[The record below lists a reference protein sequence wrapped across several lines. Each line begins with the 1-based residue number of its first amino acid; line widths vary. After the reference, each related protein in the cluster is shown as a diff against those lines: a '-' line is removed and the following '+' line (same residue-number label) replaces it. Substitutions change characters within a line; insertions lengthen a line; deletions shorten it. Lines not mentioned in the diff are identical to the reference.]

1 MTFLKKT
8 LVFCLVLCVILEQVY
23 VFHFYFFENKDLDCS
38 GVHQTALEGKT
49 IIESILRR
57 FRLEQPTTS
66 STLTP
71 LDPSQHPIPSY
82 HVFFLI
88 MSEPSKHATRVALRD
103 TWIRDLAKYPDLGY
117 KFVIGTGLLGAEILA
132 ALELEEKEDKDIVFF
147 GDFEDNKLSITP
159 KVLKAY
165 VWAYENVKADYLV
178 KLNDNSYVV
187 PENLLNAMK
196 ELAIPS
202 IQVIMGK
209 FMWKLPVNK
218 KENERWGEPDWFLC
232 PETYLPFPRGEGY
245 LVSWDIVEF
254 IRTSADDFRI
264 YRHDDITMGLWV
276 CGLELKRI
284 DSIGILLDH
293 SDCKDDTFI
302 FGNLKIFQVREKH
315 LLWNNNLTLC

>member
-1 MTFLKKT
+1 MFN
-8 LVFCLVLCVILEQVY
+8 
-23 VFHFYFFENKDLDCS
+23 FYFYENKDSDCS
-38 GVHQTALEGKT
+38 TVYQTALEGKT
-49 IIESILRR
+49 IIESILKR
-57 FRLEQPTTS
+57 FKFEQPTTTPTS
-66 STLTP
+66 TP
-71 LDPSQHPIPSY
+71 LIPSQDSLPSY

-103 TWIRDLAKYPDLGY
+103 TWIRDLAKYPNLGY
-117 KFVIGTGLLGAEILA
+117 KFVIGTGSLGKESLGTLEI
-132 ALELEEKEDKDIVFF
+132 EEENSKDIVFLSNF
-147 GDFEDNKLSITP
+147 KDNQLTITP

-165 VWAYENVKADYLV
+165 VWAYEHVQADYLV

-187 PENLLNAMK
+187 PINLLNVIK
-196 ELAIPS
+196 ELAIPR
-202 IQVIMGK
+202 IQVIMGN

-218 KENERWGEPDWFLC
+218 NENERWGEPDWFLC

-284 DSIGILLDH
+284 DSQGVLLDH
-293 SDCKDDTFI
+293 SNCKDDTFI
-302 FGNLKIFQVREKH
+302 FGDLKIFQIREKH
-315 LLWNNNLTLC
+315 LLWNNNSTLC